1 MKGQFL
7 GLVIIID
14 DDKDICDLLAHLLEH
29 AGYETQQAYDGLS
42 AIKLLSQFEPDVLLL
57 DMVIPEPD
65 GMTVLA
71 KARILYPLLPVII
84 ITGKTGSLNDISE
97 IKAIAF
103 DYIPKSFYNNGILKV
118 VNRAMQ
124 TTASNLNS

>member
-57 DMVIPEPD
+57 DMVIAEPD

-71 KARILYPLLPVII
+71 KARILYPQLPVII
-84 ITGKTGSLNDISE
+84 ITGKTGSLNDVCE
-97 IKAIAF
+97 LKAIAF
-103 DYIPKSFYNNGILKV
+103 EYITKSFDNNQVLEV

-124 TTASNLNS
+124 TSASKV